1 MVSGIL
7 KMWNADRGFGFVAN
21 DEGGA
26 DTFLHISAIQSA
38 GINPNDI
45 KKGDRLTFDVE
56 GTRDGKTKAVN
67 VGRTG

>member
-1 MVSGIL
+1 
-7 KMWNADRGFGFVAN
+7 MWNADRGCGFVAN
-21 DEGGA
+21 DEGGD

-56 GTRDGKTKAVN
+56 DTRDGKTKAVN